1 MFKFG
6 PLLAEMYVMW
16 VVGVKLHGLRNIMN
30 EEIKQGKFGT
40 LDMLH
45 HFTSGLKSLFSTMAY
60 DGIETV
66 RVNCG
71 AAGYSVWSLL
81 PEIWSSYS
89 PVPIYEGDN
98 TVMA

>member
-40 LDMLH
+40 LDMLQ
-45 HFTSGLKSLFSTMAY
+45 SRSNL
-60 DGIETV
+60 
-66 RVNCG
+66 RR
-71 AAGYSVWSLL
+71 
-81 PEIWSSYS
+81 
-89 PVPIYEGDN
+89 
-98 TVMA
+98 